1 MSSLVDEARVLRFF
15 AIPGVVRR
23 STWLYRSGKR
33 GDFYVDFDVLVADP
47 YRAEVIAQ
55 HYIDK
60 ISAFIADHP
69 VHFLGFLEKG
79 RGGTVGAVAMAVR
92 LCVAVSLPMVLI
104 RPKKDI
110 ASERVKIPRYEKD
123 EGLDLVGR
131 HVLIVTDH
139 CTTGE
144 EVVEA
149 AREVRYNGGEVA
161 GAIAFTVNMGRLDRD
176 LLRREKVILEHIRT
190 TEEAQKAAALR

>member
-55 HYIDK
+55 RYIDK
-60 ISAFIADHP
+60 ISAFLGDHP
-69 VHFLGFLEKG
+69 VDFLGFLEKG

-92 LCVAVSLPMVLI
+92 LCVALSLPMVLI

-110 ASERVKIPRYEKD
+110 ASERVKTPRYEQD

-131 HVLIVTDH
+131 RILIVTDH

-149 AREVRYNGGEVA
+149 AQNVRYNGGEVT
-161 GAIAFTVNMGRLDRD
+161 GAIAFTANTARLDRD
-176 LLRREKVILEHIRT
+176 LLKRERVILEYIYPAEKAH
-190 TEEAQKAAALR
+190 EAAALA